1 MGTIYG
7 VVLRDGEPAAGVNV
21 RLLSASGDL
30 AGEAR
35 TLDDGA
41 FTFEAAAGTWN
52 LEWTPPD
59 GEKKDGQVEVPEG
72 EDAEVELE
80 V

>member
-7 VVLRDGEPAAGVNV
+7 MAWHEGKPAEGVQV
-21 RLLSASGDL
+21 KLVGPGGDV

-35 TLDDGA
+35 TIEDGS
-41 FTFEAAAGTWN
+41 FKFDVSPGTWTVH
-52 LEWTPPD
+52 WTALG
-59 GEKKDGQVEVPEG
+59 GETEEGQVEVPEG

>member
-7 VVLRDGEPAAGVNV
+7 MALHEGKPAEGVQVKLVGPAGDV
-21 RLLSASGDL
+21 

-35 TLDDGA
+35 TMDDGS
-41 FTFEAAAGTWN
+41 FKFDVSAGTWT
-52 LEWTPPD
+52 LQWTASK
-59 GEKKDGQVEVPEG
+59 GEMDEGQVEVPEDG
-72 EDAEVELE
+72 DAEVELE

>member
-7 VVLRDGEPAAGVNV
+7 VALHEGKPAEGVEV
-21 RLLSASGDL
+21 RLLGEGGDL
-30 AGEAR
+30 IGEAR
-35 TLDDGA
+35 TSEDGA
-41 FTFEAAAGTWN
+41 FTFEVAAGTWN
-52 LEWTPPD
+52 LEWSAPG